1 MRSLTPEQ
9 QKQAQYSESMAEG
22 LPEDRWNPFDERHLG
37 GARQDNRTVPYEGCL
52 VSEMT
57 KDQQAQVMRIFAAF
71 NDYLPQGPFDA
82 RMKQIEAHLSKTYF
96 SCVSLYHNNCN
107 SISSLDAGIG
117 KFGLGDP
124 YYYRL
129 HSPVAFSEFD
139 FHCGIFLS
147 NTSPAKCHIHTVN
160 RLPNKAD
167 YGAALRLQYQKEHA
181 KAEGK
186 DLPVNLCSVVRFLAT

>member
-96 SCVSLYHNNCN
+96 SCMSFYH
-107 SISSLDAGIG
+107 
-117 KFGLGDP
+117 
-124 YYYRL
+124 
-129 HSPVAFSEFD
+129 FD
-139 FHCGIFLS
+139 
-147 NTSPAKCHIHTVN
+147 
-160 RLPNKAD
+160 
-167 YGAALRLQYQKEHA
+167 
-181 KAEGK
+181 
-186 DLPVNLCSVVRFLAT
+186 